1 MIPATI
7 IRHNTMITKAKARL
21 EELKVNGLKATA
33 RETASGVTI
42 QIERPSHKVGN
53 VCRSFE
59 VIPY

>member
-1 MIPATI
+1 
-7 IRHNTMITKAKARL
+7 MITKAKARL
-21 EELKVNGLKATA
+21 KELKVNGLKTTA

-42 QIERPSHKVGN
+42 QIERPSHKVGH